1 MGQATEDTIVVAPGA
16 SGLHFYHVV
25 AEGETLESLS
35 QEFDLPKHKLASVN
49 SIEKLS
55 PYSIIKVPINPER
68 LIQNGN
74 RQGNADNIPLYHK
87 VSNGETLFRIGK
99 LYNDVPVASIKD
111 WNNLKSNS
119 IRNGQY
125 LIIGY
130 LNTKPGNSIS
140 TTTSNKQIAKAST
153 ESDQSTTPPTTDA
166 SSSKT
171 ETKTNNSYSFLKEV
185 IYSERQRAKN
195 EDLSFNSPDHSS
207 VTSTTKKSTETEK
220 LTQLE
225 VEPPSTSS
233 KEGKLSSDTISK
245 ALKQENPI
253 VKQEGKTTDKEV
265 ENTSPTFSEDN
276 SKESLTAFEGM
287 LRKITEKKPD
297 KTTNS
302 QKATPQNSN
311 NTTSIQQ
318 NTASASQSREKEEMP
333 PLVLQ
338 TVKNKEKDSESIET
352 LSIED
357 SLASQSKKRKV
368 EKSDSLSEKLTHKSA
383 FAGLFQAQTQ
393 GNQLI
398 ENKRGA
404 ASWFKSNIKPGSTK
418 YYALCDSLPRG
429 TVVKVINPI
438 NQRFIY
444 AKVLAPIPKS
454 KENYNLIIKLSDAAK
469 KDLKITEQRF
479 WSKIAYPKLKD

>member
-130 LNTKPGNSIS
+130 LNTKSENSNP
-140 TTTSNKQIAKAST
+140 TTASNKPPAATST
-153 ESDQSTTPPTTDA
+153 GSSHSTPSPTMDS

-171 ETKTNNSYSFLKEV
+171 ETDNSSSFLKEV

-233 KEGKLSSDTISK
+233 KESKLSSDTISK
-245 ALKQENPI
+245 VLKQENPI
-253 VKQEGKTTDKEV
+253 VKQEEKTTDKEV

-302 QKATPQNSN
+302 QKATPKNSN

-318 NTASASQSREKEEMP
+318 NTTSASQSREKEEMP
-333 PLVLQ
+333 PPVLQ
-338 TVKNKEKDSESIET
+338 TAKNKEKDSESIET

-357 SLASQSKKRKV
+357 SLASRSKKRKV
-368 EKSDSLSEKLTHKSA
+368 KKSDSLSEKLVHKSA